1 MAKPEA
7 CTSASYTF
15 LKLYNDDNG
24 KRCLLVVID
33 DQDREFRLDAGGE
46 TARKLIGQILLAV
59 GQAWSKSE
67 FKFLGVP
74 GEDGKAGTIVGV
86 PGDSSE

>member
-1 MAKPEA
+1 MAKSEV
-7 CTSASYTF
+7 CTSSSYTF
-15 LKLYNDDNG
+15 LKLHNDDNG

-46 TARKLIGQILLAV
+46 TSRKLIGQILVAV

-67 FKFLGVP
+67 FQFLGMP
-74 GEDGKAGTIVGV
+74 GEDDDAGSIVGV
-86 PGDSSE
+86 PGDSAI